1 MNATQALMSVK
12 HNLIL
17 KVNNGKRWMVYHRD
31 EWVVYEQQRRTVV
44 LIATK
49 SESEAI
55 AKLLEDDDE
64 LR

>member
-17 KVNNGKRWMVYHRD
+17 KVNNGKRWMAYHRD
-31 EWVVYEQQRRTVV
+31 EWVVYEQQRRTVM

-55 AKLLEDDDE
+55 AKLLDDDDE